1 MAKMPDA
8 AQQLVAIARRHSDP
22 APTTLPASANHDRK
36 QTTMPS
42 PASVD
47 HDQKHMTAP
56 SPAFTNHDQK
66 HTTEPASTSDDQK
79 HTEHPHIIRMCT
91 SEVLHK
97 QVPPDEVRSC
107 FVPGAKLAPHIAVCA
122 SQAAAM
128 PTVPQRSD
136 DHSNSSHSNTSEA
149 SDAFSCSSF
158 ASAVSVES
166 ATGEMLKMA
175 GLVLF

>member
-22 APTTLPASANHDRK
+22 APMTLPVSTNHDQK
-36 QTTMPS
+36 QTTMSS
-42 PASVD
+42 PASVN

-66 HTTEPASTSDDQK
+66 QTTEPASTSDDQK
-79 HTEHPHIIRMCT
+79 HTKHPHIIRLCT
-91 SEVLHK
+91 SEEL
-97 QVPPDEVRSC
+97 PADEVRSC
-107 FVPGAKLAPHIAVCA
+107 FASGAKLASHIAVCA

-128 PTVPQRSD
+128 PALPQHSD
-136 DHSNSSHSNTSEA
+136 DRSNSTDSHTSEG

-166 ATGEMLKMA
+166 ATGDMLKRA